1 MQFVEPTDEEAA
13 SVSKLKL
20 LLSESDISHQFTD
33 VSVLRFLRGRNHVVE
48 KALNGLSKHVEWRQ
62 KNDVDNLLTNTA
74 PFESEI
80 EQRKVYN
87 EGFDRFKRPI
97 VNLIARKHNKDK
109 RDIDLLK
116 SYIIYTLETAMK
128 RVRKEDEKIVILFDL
143 SQFSLNC
150 MDYEALKMLVNI
162 IQFNYPEIL
171 SAALIVN
178 SPIIFSACWQI
189 IKLWIDPVT
198 ASKCIFL
205 KPSQL
210 HEYIDVAEI
219 SAEIIGVVRAP
230 ITTPAPNVS
239 SSSTTEDD
247 HIVGEAPKGT
257 AALAAE
263 TK

>member
-1 MQFVEPTDEEAA
+1 
-13 SVSKLKL
+13 
-20 LLSESDISHQFTD
+20 
-33 VSVLRFLRGRNHVVE
+33 
-48 KALNGLSKHVEWRQ
+48 
-62 KNDVDNLLTNTA
+62 
-74 PFESEI
+74 
-80 EQRKVYN
+80 
-87 EGFDRFKRPI
+87 
-97 VNLIARKHNKDK
+97 
-109 RDIDLLK
+109 
-116 SYIIYTLETAMK
+116 MK

-219 SAEIIGVVRAP
+219 SAEISGVVRAP
-230 ITTPAPNVS
+230 ITTPVPNGA

-247 HIVGEAPKGT
+247 HIVGEVPKGT
-257 AALAAE
+257 ATLSTE